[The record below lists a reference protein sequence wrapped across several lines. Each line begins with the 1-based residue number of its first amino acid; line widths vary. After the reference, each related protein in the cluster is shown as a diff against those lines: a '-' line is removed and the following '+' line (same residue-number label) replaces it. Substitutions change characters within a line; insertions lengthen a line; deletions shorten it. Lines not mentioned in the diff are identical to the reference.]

1 LKVEVLGFDLDFWS
15 CDVPIGL
22 SSPGIFTPIS
32 HAGVFL
38 DQFKIRKLFD
48 SKGQSWSYFLVLP
61 RKHEI
66 LFRPRLIDQKRNSGS
81 IMAKGA
87 KNNLYNRFTR
97 EVTET
102 AEGMRSIGA
111 MDKEAH
117 NLTPR
122 DLSRGPRS

>member
-1 LKVEVLGFDLDFWS
+1 MCRSASVRRAFSLLFLTPAF
-15 CDVPIGL
+15 
-22 SSPGIFTPIS
+22 SSIS
-32 HAGVFL
+32 LRSG
-38 DQFKIRKLFD
+38 KLFD
-48 SKGQSWSYFLVLP
+48 SKGQSWSYSLVLP

-117 NLTPR
+117 NLTPH
-122 DLSRGPRS
+122 DLSRGPRP